1 MFQLV
6 GITGE
11 NRGAGFVEI
20 SVPSPVP
27 GAGLASFVF
36 LLIAGAAT
44 SARQLSAR

>member
-6 GITGE
+6 GISGE
-11 NRGAGFVEI
+11 NGAGFVEI